1 MIDDSG
7 NAPTLFALDT
17 NGIDRGAWRVV
28 GAKNTDWESLSTG
41 PCAATSDANKDCV
54 YIGDTGDNTERRPE
68 RAIYRLVEP
77 EAKGGDDTVH
87 ASRLRYVYADGPH
100 DVEAMYVAK
109 NGDVLLITKRPRTN
123 ATGQLRPAL
132 VFALPTS
139 GAWDKDSVRTARLVD
154 SLPIIPGAQPLMTI
168 TDAALSP
175 DGKHLAV
182 RTYVQTYIFATDSVT
197 GRVNHA
203 VTPSI
208 CDVTRLGEPQGE
220 AVTWVDDRGRLAF
233 TSEGKN
239 QPLRSGNC
247 RLP

>member
-1 MIDDSG
+1 MSSNLSRRAWHRATVALSVALLAACARQEGERPNLSGDVHDVRAVRLDTRRDLRESSGAAMSRRQGAVVFMIDDSG

-139 GAWDKDSVRTARLVD
+139 GAWDKDSVRTA
-154 SLPIIPGAQPLMTI
+154 
-168 TDAALSP
+168 
-175 DGKHLAV
+175 
-182 RTYVQTYIFATDSVT
+182 
-197 GRVNHA
+197 
-203 VTPSI
+203 
-208 CDVTRLGEPQGE
+208 
-220 AVTWVDDRGRLAF
+220 
-233 TSEGKN
+233 
-239 QPLRSGNC
+239 
-247 RLP
+247 